1 MEAKKKSRMQFAI
14 NDMTKRHFVSRLPN
28 YSLASILFRA
38 IFVSLIAVFSL
49 EIIWHTL
56 NVGDT
61 KPEIF
66 VYLIVIMGFNVLSES
81 NIILDNILEKLL
93 PIPQNIRLRI
103 KVQLVL
109 TLLLVVLVHQITISF
124 FDYQRD
130 GQLSIIYIS
139 IATGLVFVTLMSSS
153 LLITR
158 LMEKWYYMQKQVE
171 TMKQEKLQMDYNAL
185 QDQLNPHFLFNNLSV
200 LKSLIIYDKD
210 KAVNFTQNFTDVYRY
225 VLKSKDLKTIPLSEE
240 LKFITAY
247 VKLHEE
253 RLGKGLK
260 VEITIPKTF
269 YECKVAPL
277 ALQLLVENAIKHN
290 IVSRT
295 LPLHIHIFVRE
306 NELIVNNNIQ
316 PREGSYSTHTGLQN
330 LVKRYLMLANKE
342 VRITS
347 NEEEFEVSVPLLD
360 RNFRKE
366 ETKNQL

>member
-1 MEAKKKSRMQFAI
+1 
-14 NDMTKRHFVSRLPN
+14 
-28 YSLASILFRA
+28 
-38 IFVSLIAVFSL
+38 VSLIAVFSL

-61 KPEIF
+61 KPGIF
-66 VYLIVIMGFNVLSES
+66 VYLIVIMGFNLLSES

-103 KVQLVL
+103 KIQLVL
-109 TLLLVVLVHQITISF
+109 TLALVVLVHQVTISF

-200 LKSLIIYDKD
+200 LKSLIIYDKE

-225 VLKSKDLKTIPLSEE
+225 VLKSKDLKTIPLRDE
-240 LKFITAY
+240 LEFIDAY
-247 VKLHEE
+247 IKLHEE

-260 VEITIPKTF
+260 VDITIPEAF

-277 ALQLLVENAIKHN
+277 ALQLLIENAIKHN
-290 IVSRT
+290 IVSRS
-295 LPLHIHIFVRE
+295 LPLYIRIFVRE
-306 NELIVNNNIQ
+306 KHLIVSNNIQ
-316 PREGSYSTHTGLQN
+316 PKEGSYSTHTGLQN
-330 LVKRYLMLANKE
+330 LVKRYHMLADKE
-342 VRITS
+342 VTIS
-347 NEEEFEVSVPLLD
+347 SEKEIFEVNIPLLE
-360 RNFRKE
+360 RNFRIEKNRNQNNTEVKQAKE
-366 ETKNQL
+366 ITNC